1 MKTVFLLSILFIF
14 FSCSDKHFEQ
24 VDVNNPEYIP
34 NTIFHSS
41 EDLNSPKFEQLRT
54 KFQLDTVFHGETD
67 ELKRILLLR
76 HWIKTVIPIDNVGD
90 PYPGGGYADSILYA
104 ALNGVGFHCGHFMIV
119 QNAVMNAYG
128 YVTRTLGAGPGVA
141 GGPDGHHGINEIWLN
156 GYHKWFLSDAKYDH
170 HFEKN
175 GIPLSALEIRD
186 EYLKNKGADI
196 LVVDGPERKSFN
208 VDEETGTSKEQY
220 IQTYTWI
227 EWHAFN
233 NLFTAWP
240 EDTTLLIMYAD
251 DYFNK
256 HTWIWGGKPHWAYN
270 TKYLILEKDRTPFEW
285 TPNTIF
291 SKVKITG
298 QKATIVLQSDTPN
311 LKEYQIKKT
320 RTVTWQTTV
329 DSLEIPLKKGKYEFL
344 FRTINLADVEG
355 PEHRVVIMEK

>member
-1 MKTVFLLSILFIF
+1 
-14 FSCSDKHFEQ
+14 
-24 VDVNNPEYIP
+24 
-34 NTIFHSS
+34 
-41 EDLNSPKFEQLRT
+41 
-54 KFQLDTVFHGETD
+54 
-67 ELKRILLLR
+67 
-76 HWIKTVIPIDNVGD
+76 
-90 PYPGGGYADSILYA
+90 
-104 ALNGVGFHCGHFMIV
+104 
-119 QNAVMNAYG
+119 
-128 YVTRTLGAGPGVA
+128 
-141 GGPDGHHGINEIWLN
+141 
-156 GYHKWFLSDAKYDH
+156 
-170 HFEKN
+170 
-175 GIPLSALEIRD
+175 
-186 EYLKNKGADI
+186 
-196 LVVDGPERKSFN
+196 
-208 VDEETGTSKEQY
+208 
-220 IQTYTWI
+220 
-227 EWHAFN
+227 
-233 NLFTAWP
+233 
-240 EDTTLLIMYAD
+240 MYAD